1 MVINHSSKNDT
12 RDILLEISDMNKS
25 YNTNKVLKNINLSV
39 YVGELL
45 VLLGPSGCG
54 KTTLL
59 RIINGQIESD
69 SGSLN
74 LNGKDISNIPC
85 SKRDMGFVFQSYAL
99 FPHMDVASNIAFGLR
114 MRKIP
119 KEKIDKSIEEILT
132 IVRLDGLG
140 KRSIKDLSG
149 GQQQRVALARALV
162 LRPNLLLLDEPLS
175 NLDAKLRASVRVEIA
190 QIQKELGITTILVTH
205 DQVEAMTMGDRI
217 ALMQDGIIQQI
228 SKPIDIYQ
236 YPNDIFVA
244 GFIGTPAINFFDVE
258 IIQDTTRFIELDKRM
273 NMDYFRVYLKHD
285 QINTSILE
293 KPYVLGVRP
302 EDVMLFVD
310 QTENTT
316 IADGIIK
323 YIEPLGSESIVH
335 LDVDG
340 KKVVSLLPR
349 VVTEMKKD
357 DRVKIGFR
365 QASCHLFDKKT
376 EKRV

>member
-1 MVINHSSKNDT
+1 MVMYHSSINDS
-12 RDILLEISDMNKS
+12 RDVLLEITDMNKS

-59 RIINGQIESD
+59 RIINGQITSD

-74 LNGKDISNIPC
+74 LNGKEISNIPC

-99 FPHMDVASNIAFGLR
+99 FPHMDVASNISFGLR
-114 MRKIP
+114 MRKTP
-119 KEKIDKSIEEILT
+119 KEKIDKRVEEILT
-132 IVRLDGLG
+132 TVRLDGLG
-140 KRSIKDLSG
+140 KRSIKELSG

-162 LRPNLLLLDEPLS
+162 LHPNLLLLDEPLS

-217 ALMQDGIIQQI
+217 ALMQEGIIQQI

-236 YPNDIFVA
+236 YPKNLFVA
-244 GFIGTPAINFFDVE
+244 GFIGTPAINFFDIE
-258 IIQDTTRFIELDKRM
+258 IIQNTIRLKELDKHMTFNDLRLC
-273 NMDYFRVYLKHD
+273 LKHD
-285 QINTSILE
+285 QTNSSILE
-293 KPYVLGVRP
+293 ENYVLGVRP
-302 EDVMLFVD
+302 EDIMVFID
-310 QTENTT
+310 QTDNVT
-316 IADGIIK
+316 IANGIIT

-335 LDVDG
+335 LDITG
-340 KKVVSLLPR
+340 KSVVSLLPR
-349 VVTEMKKD
+349 IVTDMKKGD
-357 DRVKIGFR
+357 PVKISFR

-376 EKRV
+376 EMRV